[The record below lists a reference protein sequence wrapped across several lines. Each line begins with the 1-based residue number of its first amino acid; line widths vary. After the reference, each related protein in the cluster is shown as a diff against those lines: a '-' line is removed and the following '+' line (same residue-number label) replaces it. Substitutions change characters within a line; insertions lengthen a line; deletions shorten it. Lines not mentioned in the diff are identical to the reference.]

1 LNKLKNVDLDNC
13 REQYAV
19 INIVTGQADSY
30 ERHTT
35 AEASARSRSRYRTHV
50 VIDLHTG
57 RICDVFCPESR
68 LTVGIMG
75 VRIEEPGSVNND

>member
-1 LNKLKNVDLDNC
+1 LKKLNYVELDNC

-19 INIVTGQADSY
+19 INIVTGKADSY

-35 AEASARSRSRYRTHV
+35 AEASARRRSHCGHTQV

-57 RICDVFCPESR
+57 RITDVFGADSR

-75 VRIEEPGSVNND
+75 VRFEEYLDNE